1 MDQKIVGRYVLHLW
15 LNQELKRVPWC
26 GKVVRKLAGNK
37 MEICKHFLK
46 ICKQMFD
53 KMSSVSS
60 KNVKTNLLRHVAC
73 LNTFSSHCLHYMLLE
88 TSLRFLKILQKDCQ
102 WLFVNISFADSL
114 RFVFKNQ
121 KQNVYKPLAKFSLRY
136 LFIDCL
142 RFASFS

>member
-1 MDQKIVGRYVLHLW
+1 MRQVYVDTKKITD
-15 LNQELKRVPWC
+15 LKLTLVESLLIPKC
-26 GKVVRKLAGNK
+26 LPS
-37 MEICKHFLK
+37 KHFLK
-46 ICKQMFD
+46 ICEQMFD

-60 KNVKTNLLRHVAC
+60 KNVTTNLLRYVAC

-88 TSLRFLKILQKDCQ
+88 TSLRFLKKLQKDCQ

-121 KQNVYKPLAKFSLRY
+121 KQNVYEPLAKFSLRY

-142 RFASFS
+142 RFASIS